1 MERYEEIPEDVD
13 IIIVMGGTNDGFC
26 LSEDE
31 LGTLDERKPRTFCG
45 DLDELLSGL
54 KEDYPDA
61 DVFLATPL
69 PNILQD
75 YLMRERDYLLPQR
88 RLVNVM
94 LTLAQEYHIP
104 VIDMYN
110 SNILDSHDVDI
121 VEEYVPDGVHG
132 NPEGYQILAEHF
144 AAELVRFYEDGS
156 WESISGNSISG
167 NSISDNSLSGN
178 SLSGN
183 SSR

>member
-1 MERYEEIPEDVD
+1 
-13 IIIVMGGTNDGFC
+13 
-26 LSEDE
+26 
-31 LGTLDERKPRTFCG
+31 
-45 DLDELLSGL
+45 
-54 KEDYPDA
+54 
-61 DVFLATPL
+61 
-69 PNILQD
+69 
-75 YLMRERDYLLPQR
+75 
-88 RLVNVM
+88 
-94 LTLAQEYHIP
+94 
-104 VIDMYN
+104 MYN
-110 SNILDSHDVDI
+110 SNILDSHEVDI